1 MRVSLSFVLR
11 RNDIQ
16 TPKKFSS
23 FSDQVSWIS
32 DEKEIKDRKYAEE
45 MLRPITV
52 CGCKSSFRVIFDE
65 KRKIML

>member
-1 MRVSLSFVLR
+1 M
-11 RNDIQ
+11 Q